1 MLTIPASEWIG
12 IEPEDFRTTSQ
23 EEDTAMEESSHEM
36 EKEIEKRVT
45 NWVTVAITVLVTVA
59 VMLVVSLV
67 VFRFVWGW
75 VVPDLFPGAVDQGLI
90 VADLTWLAAFKLAV
104 LVAALS
110 GFYPALT
117 DAFKQRK

>member
-1 MLTIPASEWIG
+1 
-12 IEPEDFRTTSQ
+12 
-23 EEDTAMEESSHEM
+23 MEESSHEM
-36 EKEIEKRVT
+36 EKEIEKGVEIKVRD
-45 NWVTVAITVLVTVA
+45 WVTVATTVLVTVA

-110 GFYPALT
+110 GFYPALS

>member
-1 MLTIPASEWIG
+1 
-12 IEPEDFRTTSQ
+12 
-23 EEDTAMEESSHEM
+23 MEESRHEM
-36 EKEIEKRVT
+36 ENELEKEVEKKVT
-45 NWVTVAITVLVTVA
+45 DWVTVAITVLVTVA
-59 VMLVVSLV
+59 VMFVISLV

-90 VADLTWLAAFKLAV
+90 VADLTWLDAFKLAV

-117 DAFKQRK
+117 DAFKRR